1 MDSSYQKPKGNT
13 WATSLARAALEEA
26 RNRVNKAS
34 DHVKYIKYKDDPIGF
49 CSNVLEISLTKD
61 MVSICNSVINNQITI
76 VKSANAIGKTFCAAS
91 LAAWFYKCRENA
103 QVYTTAAPPVDNLKR
118 ILWGE
123 ISKLIDRKKAVFEK
137 DKITRF
143 NISRSESSFIVGVSI
158 PTSGTVEQREAKFS
172 GKHASNLMFIVDEG
186 DAVPLEIYK
195 GIESCMSGGDVKL
208 LVLFN
213 PRMQS
218 GKLYQMEIE
227 NTAKVVKASAFNHPN
242 VVTGKNLIKG
252 AVTREITV
260 RRINEWTRQLM
271 EVEIIDGECFEI
283 PEYLVNAAATAQ
295 DGSIYPPLEG
305 GHRKIISNEFSYMV
319 LGEYPSQSETQLISD
334 DWIMKARNRWDEYV
348 SVNGE
353 IQVNPIMG
361 LDIAEYGKDYNVACL
376 REGNFVARFNMWM
389 GIDVIKSGDR
399 AVTIYNDKNVSL
411 VVVDATGVGA
421 GVAPYM
427 ARQTVKSGKVKAV
440 SIKVSERPHYGY
452 VKSELGDFYQLRD
465 QLWWAVRE
473 WLRLEEA
480 MLPPDEFL
488 IQELKTPT
496 YRIING
502 KIKIVE
508 KDKMRE
514 ILRRSTDRADS
525 LCLTFSPKRRAK
537 VMSLEG

>member
-26 RNRVNKAS
+26 RNRVSNSS

-103 QVYTTAAPPVDNLKR
+103 QVYTTAAPPLDNLKR

-158 PTSGTVEQREAKFS
+158 PTSGTVEQRESKFA
-172 GKHASNLMFIVDEG
+172 GKHSENLMFIVDEG

-227 NTAKVVKASAFNHPN
+227 NTAKVIKASAFNHPN

>member
-1 MDSSYQKPKGNT
+1 
-13 WATSLARAALEEA
+13 
-26 RNRVNKAS
+26 
-34 DHVKYIKYKDDPIGF
+34 
-49 CSNVLEISLTKD
+49 
-61 MVSICNSVINNQITI
+61 
-76 VKSANAIGKTFCAAS
+76 
-91 LAAWFYKCRENA
+91 
-103 QVYTTAAPPVDNLKR
+103 
-118 ILWGE
+118 
-123 ISKLIDRKKAVFEK
+123 
-137 DKITRF
+137 
-143 NISRSESSFIVGVSI
+143 
-158 PTSGTVEQREAKFS
+158 
-172 GKHASNLMFIVDEG
+172 
-186 DAVPLEIYK
+186 
-195 GIESCMSGGDVKL
+195 
-208 LVLFN
+208 
-213 PRMQS
+213 
-218 GKLYQMEIE
+218 
-227 NTAKVVKASAFNHPN
+227 
-242 VVTGKNLIKG
+242 
-252 AVTREITV
+252 
-260 RRINEWTRQLM
+260 M

-353 IQVNPIMG
+353 MQVNPIMG